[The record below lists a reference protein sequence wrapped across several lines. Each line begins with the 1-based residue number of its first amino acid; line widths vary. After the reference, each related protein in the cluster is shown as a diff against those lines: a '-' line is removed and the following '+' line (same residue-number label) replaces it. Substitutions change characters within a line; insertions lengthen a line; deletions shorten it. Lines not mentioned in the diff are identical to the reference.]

1 MLAYNGAALATYL
14 LLTGDCDNKSI
25 LGDPHRII
33 HTYKGL
39 AMSRKLITSIL
50 ILGLTALGSSA
61 IAQNRTAIDAGRG
74 EIPLIVPSTY
84 NSELSAPL
92 IVLLHGYGSSG
103 VSQDSY
109 MKFSDLTD
117 RFGFLLATPDGTQ
130 EASAEKRRFWNASK
144 ACCNFFEAPLDDSAY
159 VMNIIKAVQAQYNID
174 PRRIYLIGHSNG
186 GFMSYKTAYEHSDVI
201 AGIASL
207 AGAEATEAMPAPA
220 NPVHVLQIH
229 GTADGTIAYAGS
241 DIRGN
246 VYPGAKE
253 TVARWAAYNGCEAEG
268 KVVGTLDLERNLE
281 GLETTRTSFAEGCAI
296 GGSTELWTIADGA
309 HIPAISDSF
318 SEEVVEWLL
327 ARPKV
332 MAMQHSTA
340 D

>member
-1 MLAYNGAALATYL
+1 MNTKP
-14 LLTGDCDNKSI
+14 LTAF
-25 LGDPHRII
+25 L
-33 HTYKGL
+33 
-39 AMSRKLITSIL
+39 IL
-50 ILGLTALGSSA
+50 ILCSFGSAAS
-61 IAQNRTAIDAGRG
+61 AQNRTVIDAGRG
-74 EIPLIVPSTY
+74 DIPLIVPNTY
-84 NSELSAPL
+84 NNELSAPL

-103 VSQDSY
+103 AGQDGY
-109 MKFSDLTD
+109 LKFSALAD
-117 RFGFLLATPDGTQ
+117 RYGFLLATPDGT
-130 EASAEKRRFWNASK
+130 EEPAGEKRRFWNASK
-144 ACCNFFEAPLDDSAY
+144 ACCNFFESKLDDSSY
-159 VMNIIKAVQAQYNID
+159 VMNIITTVQGKYNID

-207 AGAEATEAMPAPA
+207 AGAEATDAMPAPA

-246 VYPGAKE
+246 AYPGAEE
-253 TVARWAAYNGCEAEG
+253 TVARWAAYNGCEAQG
-268 KVVGTLDLERNLE
+268 KVIGTLDLERNLE
-281 GLETTRTSFAEGCAI
+281 GLETTRTSFAQGCAI
-296 GGSTELWTIADGA
+296 GGSTELWTIAEGS

>member
-1 MLAYNGAALATYL
+1 MNNKP
-14 LLTGDCDNKSI
+14 LT
-25 LGDPHRII
+25 
-33 HTYKGL
+33 
-39 AMSRKLITSIL
+39 AFL
-50 ILGLTALGSSA
+50 ILFLCAFGSAAS
-61 IAQNRTAIDAGRG
+61 AQNRSAIDAGRG
-74 EIPLIVPSTY
+74 EIALVVPNTY

-103 VSQDSY
+103 EGQDSY
-109 MKFSDLTD
+109 MKFSALAD
-117 RFGFLLATPDGTQ
+117 RYGFLLATPDGSVETGG
-130 EASAEKRRFWNASK
+130 EKRRFWNASK
-144 ACCNFFEAPLDDSAY
+144 ACCNFFATALDDSAY
-159 VMNIIKAVQAQYNID
+159 VMKIITTVQAQYNID

-241 DIRGN
+241 EIRGN
-246 VYPGAKE
+246 VYPGAEE
-253 TVARWAAYNGCEAEG
+253 TVARWAAYNGCEAQG
-268 KVVGTLDLERNLE
+268 KVIGTLDLERNLE
-281 GLETTRTSFAEGCAI
+281 GLETTRTSFAQGCSI
-296 GGSTELWTIADGA
+296 GGSTELWTITEGS

-332 MAMQHSTA
+332 MAMQHGTA

>member
-1 MLAYNGAALATYL
+1 MKNKLLCTLLIILTCAFASAA
-14 LLTGDCDNKSI
+14 S
-25 LGDPHRII
+25 
-33 HTYKGL
+33 
-39 AMSRKLITSIL
+39 
-50 ILGLTALGSSA
+50 
-61 IAQNRTAIDAGRG
+61 AQNRSAIDAGRG
-74 EIPLIVPSTY
+74 EIPLLVPNTY

-103 VSQDSY
+103 AGQDSY
-109 MKFSDLTD
+109 MKFGELAD
-117 RFGFLLATPDGTQ
+117 RYGFLLATPDGT
-130 EASAEKRRFWNASK
+130 EEVGGEKRRFWNASK
-144 ACCNFFEAPLDDSAY
+144 ACCNFFDSQLDDSAY
-159 VMNIIKAVQAQYNID
+159 VMNIITTVQAQYNID

-229 GTADGTIAYAGS
+229 GTADGTIAYGGS

-246 VYPGAKE
+246 VYPGAQE
-253 TVARWAAYNGCEAEG
+253 TVARWAAYNGCAAQG
-268 KVVGTLDLERNLE
+268 TVIGTLDLDRSLE
-281 GLETTRTSFAEGCAI
+281 GLETTRTSFAQGCAI
-296 GGSTELWTIADGA
+296 GGSTELWTIAEGS

-332 MAMQHSTA
+332 MVMQHSTA

>member
-1 MLAYNGAALATYL
+1 MNT
-14 LLTGDCDNKSI
+14 
-25 LGDPHRII
+25 II
-33 HTYKGL
+33 KGL
-39 AMSRKLITSIL
+39 AMNTKPLTAFLIL
-50 ILGLTALGSSA
+50 ILCSFGSVAS
-61 IAQNRTAIDAGRG
+61 AQNRTVIDAGRG
-74 EIPLIVPSTY
+74 DIPLIVPNTY
-84 NSELSAPL
+84 NNELSAPL

-103 VSQDSY
+103 AGQDGY
-109 MKFSDLTD
+109 LKFSALAD
-117 RFGFLLATPDGTQ
+117 RYGFLLATPDGT
-130 EASAEKRRFWNASK
+130 EEPAGEKRRFWNASK
-144 ACCNFFEAPLDDSAY
+144 ACCNFFESKLDDSSY
-159 VMNIIKAVQAQYNID
+159 VMNIITTVQGKYNID

-207 AGAEATEAMPAPA
+207 AGAEATDAMPAPA

-246 VYPGAKE
+246 AYPGAEE
-253 TVARWAAYNGCEAEG
+253 TVARWAAYNGCEAQG
-268 KVVGTLDLERNLE
+268 KVIGTLDLERNLE
-281 GLETTRTSFAEGCAI
+281 GLETTRTSFAQGCAI
-296 GGSTELWTIADGA
+296 GGSTELWTIAEGS

>member
-1 MLAYNGAALATYL
+1 MT
-14 LLTGDCDNKSI
+14 NK
-25 LGDPHRII
+25 P
-33 HTYKGL
+33 
-39 AMSRKLITSIL
+39 
-50 ILGLTALGSSA
+50 LTALLILLLCALGSAAS
-61 IAQNRTAIDAGRG
+61 AQNRSAIDAGRG

-103 VSQDSY
+103 AGQEEY
-109 MKFSDLTD
+109 MKFSALAN
-117 RFGFLLATPDGTQ
+117 RFGFLLATPDGSVETGG
-130 EASAEKRRFWNASK
+130 EKRRFWNASK
-144 ACCNFFEAPLDDSAY
+144 ACCNFFAADLDDSAY
-159 VMNIIKAVQAQYNID
+159 VMNIIKTVASQYNID

-207 AGAEATEAMPAPA
+207 AGAEATQAMPAPA

-241 DIRGN
+241 DISGN
-246 VYPGAKE
+246 AYPGALE
-253 TVARWAAYNGCEAEG
+253 TVARWAAYNGCAAQG
-268 KVVGTLDLERNLE
+268 KVIGTLDLERNLE
-281 GLETTRTSFAEGCAI
+281 GLETTRTSFAQGCSI
-296 GGSTELWTIADGA
+296 GGSTELWTIAEGS
-309 HIPAISDSF
+309 HIPAISESF
-318 SEEVVEWLL
+318 SAEVVEWLL

-332 MAMQHSTA
+332 MAMQSSTA

>member
-1 MLAYNGAALATYL
+1 MNNKPIAALLFL
-14 LLTGDCDNKSI
+14 LLCSI
-25 LGDPHRII
+25 G
-33 HTYKGL
+33 
-39 AMSRKLITSIL
+39 SI
-50 ILGLTALGSSA
+50 AS
-61 IAQNRTAIDAGRG
+61 AQNRTTIDAGRG
-74 EIPLIVPSTY
+74 EIPLIVPNTY
-84 NSELSAPL
+84 NNELSAPL

-103 VSQDSY
+103 AGQDGY
-109 MKFSDLTD
+109 LKFSALAD
-117 RFGFLLATPDGTQ
+117 RYGFLLATPDGT
-130 EASAEKRRFWNASK
+130 EESGGEKRRFWNASK
-144 ACCNFFEAPLDDSAY
+144 ACCNFFESKLDDSSY
-159 VMNIIKAVQAQYNID
+159 VMNIITTVQAKYNID

-207 AGAEATEAMPAPA
+207 AGAEATDAMPAPA

-246 VYPGAKE
+246 VYPGAEE
-253 TVARWAAYNGCEAEG
+253 TIARWAAYNGCEAQG
-268 KVVGTLDLERNLE
+268 KVIGTLDLERNLE
-281 GLETTRTSFAEGCAI
+281 GLETTRTSFAQGCAI
-296 GGSTELWTIADGA
+296 GGSTELWTIAEGS